1 MEIIAITGDENSDG
15 RTKLGV
21 RLIDN
26 LRCNVGIL
34 KAVIDD
40 VKDIMVT
47 GEKEIMRA
55 EAPSISP
62 YLNSSA
68 DKVLFMRT
76 PKDRVKEAV
85 TKAIDEFKDLDY
97 LIFEGN
103 KVVHYISPGLIIH
116 VNEPSKELSEDAE
129 KCRGRADLIVDYYE
143 LLNDS
148 NLADLRLNVVE
159 DEISCYR
166 AQLISDLFGLGYGE
180 FGMKLDREEI
190 QVRRCQLGLF
200 K

>member
-15 RTKLGV
+15 RTKLGI

-40 VKDIMVT
+40 VRDIMVT
-47 GEKEIMRA
+47 GEREIMRA
-55 EAPSISP
+55 EVPSISP

-76 PKDRVKEAV
+76 PKDKVKEAV
-85 TKAIDEFKDLDY
+85 TKAIDDFKDLDY

-103 KVVHYISPGLIIH
+103 KVVQYFSPGLIIH
-116 VNEPSKELSEDAE
+116 VNEPSKELSDDAE
-129 KCRGRADLIVDYYE
+129 KCRSRADLIVDYYE

-148 NLADLRLNVVE
+148 NLADLRLKVVD

-180 FGMKLDREEI
+180 FGMKLDREGI